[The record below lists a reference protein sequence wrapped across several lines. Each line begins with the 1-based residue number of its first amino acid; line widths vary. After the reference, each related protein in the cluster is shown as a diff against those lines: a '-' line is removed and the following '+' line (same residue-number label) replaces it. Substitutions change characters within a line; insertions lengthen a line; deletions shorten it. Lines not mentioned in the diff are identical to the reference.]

1 MPIAECAS
9 QQLRDLW
16 KFLVGS
22 STDLRLFLWSRLGEA
37 YDAIKYTTK
46 QFSCHLR
53 SIEMII
59 HDLDREVYLGAPN
72 ETRKLLFLQML
83 KSLDEVLIKALHLA
97 LNDASAFDFVDEEH
111 VRFTCSA
118 LAQLSCT
125 MQQAATFEDE
135 VRIGMTQTPSNT
147 PIFQQ
152 FLAKLR
158 EIQARTWSL
167 QYTLLKV
174 GISQNKAIFPSPEND
189 FTEYLAAVHQV
200 LGPRKYCKVSNKIFL
215 RMMKVELLKQ
225 KNIENW
231 EDHLGQVLYDLHG
244 LKLGV
249 GIWDV
254 QEHGCPAEK
263 LEKKNALALV
273 EKVMVLA
280 NRMP

>member
-1 MPIAECAS
+1 
-9 QQLRDLW
+9 
-16 KFLVGS
+16 
-22 STDLRLFLWSRLGEA
+22 
-37 YDAIKYTTK
+37 
-46 QFSCHLR
+46 
-53 SIEMII
+53 
-59 HDLDREVYLGAPN
+59 
-72 ETRKLLFLQML
+72 
-83 KSLDEVLIKALHLA
+83 
-97 LNDASAFDFVDEEH
+97 
-111 VRFTCSA
+111 
-118 LAQLSCT
+118 

-280 NRMP
+280 NRMPMKDLLKSDLKIAIEHMQQVLGQTKSTRQMIYNLLYFTEYLKKRSTLCASTRPLRATSTWTPSTPSRPTLSLPRMAGTSSWA